1 MKRRN
6 QREEELRRCLLR
18 EEEERWRLM
27 QQDELKWKLEQEEQV
42 RIQLTREE
50 DERRRLMQLD
60 ENERWKRQ
68 QEEELLRWRRQ
79 QEKKNKEI
87 LDKETQLRESL
98 IVRLEDDIPETT
110 VTRNS
115 RLIDSTVINQNR
127 PSPDRSSFKSKVA
140 TPQANNELKWSD
152 YKLNM

>member
-1 MKRRN
+1 MGEEEMKRRN
-6 QREEELRRCLLR
+6 QREEELRRCLL
-18 EEEERWRLM
+18 
-27 QQDELKWKLEQEEQV
+27 
-42 RIQLTREE
+42 REE

-140 TPQANNELKWSD
+140 TP
-152 YKLNM
+152 